1 MQQIRRLAALS
12 IQRDCFVAAGCIF
25 CLMFALFPFADVA
38 LRTGAVMTALLALAL
53 MISAKLMPERN
64 YRQTEIWRSLERN
77 PGIPEALAGR
87 VINEI
92 LARRVSAPRRI
103 CGLGRRRPVG
113 GRHPARLQLGGSA
126 QAFGRASRIV
136 AAVRRARS
144 SIARR

>member
-1 MQQIRRLAALS
+1 MFATHDQEAALQQIRRLAALS

-38 LRTGAVMTALLALAL
+38 LRTGAVMTGILALAL
-53 MISAKLMPERN
+53 MISARIMPERN

-92 LARRVSAPRRI
+92 LAREYRRHAEFATWAAA
-103 CGLGRRRPVG
+103 GLW
-113 GRHPARLQLGGSA
+113 
-126 QAFGRASRIV
+126 V
-136 AAVRRARS
+136 AGTL
-144 SIARR
+144 IAYS